1 MDRSPARHRP
11 GREIW
16 PEGARG
22 GDACRIQTDQAIEH
36 IHVLALLICGE
47 FAECVLFP
55 AKEDLAAPRH
65 WRVDWGLVHLQ
76 EDFACRRMPAVDG
89 LSASSS
95 APRSRISGA
104 CHSTSPIAP
113 SRVLRHIL
121 SLSRSDGSVRPMLG
135 IAGHR
140 RCSRRLID
148 CRQPRR
154 LRTHCHERTATNHRM
169 RIVGSMSARQMCLNE

>member
-22 GDACRIQTDQAIEH
+22 GDACRIRTDQAIEH
-36 IHVLALLICGE
+36 IHVLALLIWGE
-47 FAECVLFP
+47 FA
-55 AKEDLAAPRH
+55 
-65 WRVDWGLVHLQ
+65 DWGLVHLQ

-89 LSASSS
+89 LSAFKQCAKIADFRRVPSH
-95 APRSRISGA
+95 ATFCLCRGA
-104 CHSTSPIAP
+104 TAA
-113 SRVLRHIL
+113 
-121 SLSRSDGSVRPMLG
+121 SDQMLG

-154 LRTHCHERTATNHRM
+154 LRTHCHEPPDEDRGFD
-169 RIVGSMSARQMCLNE
+169 VGSTNVPQ